1 MKPIRKYSGGR
12 KKQVKSSEK
21 MIKSILY
28 FIPLMVLILIS
39 HSEALDLKRGDLFH
53 ITGCESG
60 KLLVPIVDIWD
71 KPGGS
76 VEGAKVIGK
85 LSGDGRVDRG
95 LKCQGSVVS
104 MIDIA
109 IIRGQIFIKIQ
120 SVVHLSEGWV
130 TDSFV
135 GRKFDW
141 TKCEAHYSKSGYIR
155 NCIDK

>member
-1 MKPIRKYSGGR
+1 
-12 KKQVKSSEK
+12 

-28 FIPLMVLILIS
+28 LIPLMVLILIS

-53 ITGCESG
+53 ITGCENG
-60 KLLVPIVDIWD
+60 ELLVPIVDMWD

-76 VEGAKVIGK
+76 DEGAKVIGK
-85 LSGDGRVDRG
+85 LSGDGREDRG
-95 LKCQGSVVS
+95 LKCQGTVVRA
-104 MIDIA
+104 IDIVN
-109 IIRGQIFIKIQ
+109 IRGRMFIKIQ
-120 SVVHLSEGWV
+120 SVINLSEGWV

-141 TKCEAHYSKSGYIR
+141 TKCEAHYSESGYIR